1 MIFPVIRKE
10 DGAQMWMALQSVPF
24 GNGRSNVGIYYKVLE
39 SGSDYST
46 PANFAKDW
54 DGRHQ
59 ASFIGSAYSTMCFQ
73 QDSTIA
79 FLYEE
84 STYGADYTIVY
95 KNYTLEQITNN
106 RYSVLKGGGT
116 GEQPDQPSST
126 TIALIAEAKNL
137 LKKKG
142 VGYPGTAPREVLQA
156 VIEAAEENPT
166 VAAGVALETALD
178 TYLGTNDITL
188 PVDGKKY
195 TITMVAK
202 NGNRF
207 YLNYTGS
214 DIAMVTRS
222 EGTELPESAQFL
234 CKENGDGTVT
244 LQTVDGKYLVYHSS
258 YNGVSWL
265 QNGGDTDGL
274 QDNKDEMTNIT
285 FAKMQNGGNV
295 AANDN
300 KQIFGLVTWYGKRG
314 YDTGKNE
321 DCHGYMVLKADG
333 SNYDGANAP
342 FWNDNYS
349 SGLLVEQVAEPS
361 AQYRIKAVTQNKY
374 LNIEAYNANNATG
387 PKGSVGIA
395 DYAESDRQIFT
406 IVETDDEKVYLVSAE
421 GYYIVCR
428 QWNIDASNTG
438 EKTALGIEYKNDTE
452 FYIKNGSQ
460 YFKIDPVDGAANS
473 YYPYCDA
480 TFSATALWTLEE
492 VENATGI
499 SEVKGENGNVKGI
512 YDLTGRR
519 LDEITAP
526 GIYIIDGKKVLIK

>member
-1 MIFPVIRKE
+1 
-10 DGAQMWMALQSVPF
+10 
-24 GNGRSNVGIYYKVLE
+24 
-39 SGSDYST
+39 
-46 PANFAKDW
+46 
-54 DGRHQ
+54 
-59 ASFIGSAYSTMCFQ
+59 
-73 QDSTIA
+73 
-79 FLYEE
+79 
-84 STYGADYTIVY
+84 
-95 KNYTLEQITNN
+95 
-106 RYSVLKGGGT
+106 
-116 GEQPDQPSST
+116 
-126 TIALIAEAKNL
+126 
-137 LKKKG
+137 
-142 VGYPGTAPREVLQA
+142 
-156 VIEAAEENPT
+156 
-166 VAAGVALETALD
+166 
-178 TYLGTNDITL
+178 
-188 PVDGKKY
+188 
-195 TITMVAK
+195 
-202 NGNRF
+202 
-207 YLNYTGS
+207 
-214 DIAMVTRS
+214 
-222 EGTELPESAQFL
+222 
-234 CKENGDGTVT
+234 
-244 LQTVDGKYLVYHSS
+244 
-258 YNGVSWL
+258 
-265 QNGGDTDGL
+265 
-274 QDNKDEMTNIT
+274 
-285 FAKMQNGGNV
+285 
-295 AANDN
+295 
-300 KQIFGLVTWYGKRG
+300 
-314 YDTGKNE
+314 
-321 DCHGYMVLKADG
+321 MVLKADG

-460 YFKIDPVDGAANS
+460 YFKIDSVDGAANS

-480 TFSATALWTLEE
+480 TFSAAALWTLEE